1 MKLLE
6 SFKAEVKEIL
16 EWKKYGINTKIVL
29 ATLVIVIA
37 ILLIAGCSKTDAPVA
52 QPVVEYSPEPED
64 EIFLEPIVEVVPE
77 PIVEAVVEPIVE
89 PIVEPVVEPT
99 PDPIVE
105 PTPEPVVVEPTPEPV
120 IVDPIV
126 EPNPRVSVSYSIP
139 S

>member
-29 ATLVIVIA
+29 ATLAIVIA
-37 ILLIAGCSKTDAPVA
+37 LLLIAGCSKTDAPVA
-52 QPVVEYSPEPED
+52 QPVVEYTPEPED

-89 PIVEPVVEPT
+89 PVVE
-99 PDPIVE
+99 PIVE

>member
-29 ATLVIVIA
+29 ATLAIVIA
-37 ILLIAGCSKTDAPVA
+37 LLLIAGCSKTDAPVA
-52 QPVVEYSPEPED
+52 QPVVEYTPEPED

-77 PIVEAVVEPIVE
+77 PIVEPV
-89 PIVEPVVEPT
+89 VEPVVE
-99 PDPIVE
+99 PIVE